1 MYRYTIGIIYEVS
14 TWVYALYGSILYYV
28 IGKTL
33 CRVLGDLRCV
43 LQTLSCVSI
52 YCVVFR

>member
-1 MYRYTIGIIYEVS
+1 MKYLPGF
-14 TWVYALYGSILYYV
+14 ILHYV
-28 IGKTL
+28 IGKTLCRVSQIL